1 MQKTYLKLFSFC
13 LTLFAF
19 NLPAQVSFT
28 AMSNLL
34 GSGNGIED
42 CAVDMNGDYLD
53 DIVRVSSAGVRI
65 DFQQADGTFVS
76 EMFSMNLQAVPSW
89 SICAGDL
96 NDDGFND
103 LLLGDGNRVSFIM
116 AQDNGASYVE
126 QAIPDYI
133 FSQRT
138 TMNDI
143 DNDGDLDAFVC
154 HDVDQSHPYRND
166 GTGNMVEDQTLIET
180 VPLAG
185 NYASIWVDYDN
196 DGNTDMYLTKCR
208 QGSSS
213 GDIERTNA
221 MYRNNGDGTYTEVG
235 AAIGMADNAQSWATT
250 FEDYDNDGDFDAFI
264 VNHDFANRFMRNNG
278 DGTFT
283 DIIGE
288 TGIPGNDLG
297 AWENAS
303 ADFNNDGFVDILSEL
318 SKEIYINNGDFTF
331 TGIDFGFDDGG
342 IGDFNN
348 DGWLDIVSGN
358 TIQMNNA
365 EGGNNWVKI
374 NTQGIVS
381 NRNGIGARVEIHGD
395 WGIQVREVR
404 SGESFS
410 PMSSLTTHFGLGEAT
425 EIDQIIIRWPS
436 GIITSV
442 DNPTINTTHLLLE
455 AECVLDPSVIV
466 LDGENTICPGDVVT
480 INAPDAFDSYIWS
493 NGETGS
499 SITVSTPGTYSV
511 ALFDAE
517 GCASVSNSIGIS
529 YVSQSAPTI
538 AIDGELVLCEGE
550 SVTLTSSIGASYTW
564 TNSEETQSIEVSTA
578 GAYSVGTA
586 NLCSDELLY
595 SEPIVVMVN
604 SAPAPT
610 AEDAVANFDGTV
622 ELSATGQ
629 NLNWYDAPTEGTL
642 LGSGSVFNTDINGM
656 ATDYYVDATYVYGGG
671 NAVGGK
677 LTTSGGGGLPST
689 GAYSYFDTYEPFTI
703 VEVDVEVPSNAP
715 EGIRTIQLFDGSGQM
730 LESAT
735 FDLVTG
741 LQTITLNFEIPEEG
755 TDYSLRCVENN
766 LFRNNGG
773 VDYPYEIG
781 DLATITTSFY
791 GDQYY
796 YYFYNWKVEKP
807 SISCISERTE
817 VSVTLSGVDNLTQVT
832 NLEVFPNPTSEVLN
846 IRFTAETSE
855 AMIIRLT
862 DVLGRTIQERA
873 LSNLNVGE
881 NMEQLNVSK
890 LPTGVYNLQLNMG
903 DKNAYRKVVVD

>member
-1 MQKTYLKLFSFC
+1 MKKNYLKLFTLC

-19 NLPAQVSFT
+19 QLQAQVSFT
-28 AMSNLL
+28 AMNNMLA
-34 GSGNGIED
+34 SGNGIED

-53 DIVRVSSAGVRI
+53 DIVRVSSSGVRI
-65 DFQQADGTFVS
+65 DFQQADGSFVS
-76 EMFSMNLQAVPSW
+76 EMFNMNLQAVPSW

-96 NDDGFND
+96 NGDGFND
-103 LLLGDGNRVSFIM
+103 LCLGDGNRVSFIM
-116 AQDNGASYVE
+116 AQDNGTSYVE

-180 VPLAG
+180 LPLAG

-196 DGNTDMYLTKCR
+196 DGDTDMYLTKCR

-221 MYRNNGDGTYTEVG
+221 MYQNNGDGTYSEVG
-235 AAIGMADNAQSWATT
+235 EAIGMADNAQSWATT

-283 DIIGE
+283 DIIAD
-288 TGIPGNDLG
+288 TGIPANDLG

-318 SKEIYINNGDFTF
+318 GKEIYINNGDFTF

-365 EGGNNWVKI
+365 EGGNNWIKI

-381 NRNGIGARVEIHGD
+381 NRNGIGARVEIHGS
-395 WGIQVREVR
+395 WGIQIREVR

-410 PMSSLTTHFGLGEAT
+410 PMSSLTTHFGIGQAT
-425 EIDQIIIRWPS
+425 EIDQIIIKWPS
-436 GIITSV
+436 GIVTTV
-442 DNPTINTTHLLLE
+442 DNPVVNTTHLLFE
-455 AECVLDPSVIV
+455 AECILDPSEIV
-466 LDGENTICPGDVVT
+466 LDGQNIICPGESVT
-480 INAPDAFDSYIWS
+480 INAPDFFDSYIWS
-493 NGETGS
+493 NGATTS
-499 SITVSTPGTYSV
+499 SIVVDAPGTYSV
-511 ALFDAE
+511 AMFDAE

-529 YVSQSAPTI
+529 FASQDAPI
-538 AIDGELVLCEGE
+538 IEIDGNIVLCEGE
-550 SVTLTSSIGASYTW
+550 SVTLTSSEGASYAW
-564 TNSEETQSIEVSTA
+564 SNNEETQSIEVTTA
-578 GAYSVGTA
+578 GAYSVGTEA
-586 NLCSDELLY
+586 ICSEDLLY
-595 SEPIVVMVN
+595 SEPIVVTVN
-604 SAPAPT
+604 SAPVPV
-610 AEDAVANFDGTV
+610 AENAIANFDGTV
-622 ELSATGQ
+622 ELTATGQ
-629 NLNWYDAPTEGTL
+629 NLNWYDAQIGGTL
-642 LGSGSVFNTDINGM
+642 LNTGSVFNTNTNGIE
-656 ATDYYVDATYVYGGG
+656 TNYYVDATYIYGGAG
-671 NAVGGK
+671 ATGGK
-677 LTTSGGGGLPST
+677 LTTDGSGGLPGT
-689 GAYSYFDTYEPFTI
+689 GAYSYFDAYEPFTI
-703 VEVDVEVPSNAP
+703 VDVDVEVPDNAP
-715 EGIRTIQLFDGSGQM
+715 EGTRTIQLFDGTGQL

-735 FDLVTG
+735 FDLVVG
-741 LQTITLNFEIPEEG
+741 LQTITLNFDVPAEG
-755 TDYSLRCVENN
+755 TDYSLRCPENN
-766 LFRNNGG
+766 MFRNDGG
-773 VDYPYEIG
+773 LNYPYAIG
-781 DLATITTSFY
+781 DLGAITTSFY
-791 GDQYY
+791 GEGYY
-796 YYFYNWKVEKP
+796 YYFYNWKVAKP
-807 SISCISERTE
+807 SVTCVSERTE
-817 VSVTLSGVDNLTQVT
+817 VSVFLSGVDDLTQVT
-832 NLEVFPNPTSEVLN
+832 DLEIFPNPTSETLN
-846 IRFTAETSE
+846 IRFVAETSE

-862 DVLGRTIQERA
+862 DVLGRTIEERA
-873 LSNLNVGE
+873 LKNLNVGE
-881 NMEQLNVSK
+881 NMEQLNVTN

>member
-1 MQKTYLKLFSFC
+1 MQKNYLKLFSLILSLC
-13 LTLFAF
+13 ALHLQ
-19 NLPAQVSFT
+19 AQVSFT
-28 AMSNLL
+28 PMNNLL
-34 GSGNGIED
+34 SSGSGIED

-53 DIVRVSSAGVRI
+53 DIVRVSNAGIRI
-65 DFQQADGTFVS
+65 DYQQADGTFTS
-76 EMFSMNLQAVPSW
+76 EMFNMNLEAVPSW

-103 LLLGDGNRVSFIM
+103 LLLGDGDRVSFVM
-116 AQDNGASYVE
+116 AQNNGTEYVE

-166 GTGNMVEDQTLIET
+166 GTGFMVEDQTLLET
-180 VPLAG
+180 LPLAG

-196 DGNTDMYLTKCR
+196 DGDTDMYLTKCR
-208 QGSSS
+208 QGSTS

-221 MYRNNGDGTYTEVG
+221 MYQNNGDGTFSEVG

-288 TGIPGNDLG
+288 TGIPPTDLG

-348 DGWLDIVSGN
+348 DGWLDIISGN

-381 NRNGIGARVEIHGD
+381 NRNGIGARVEIHGA
-395 WGIQVREVR
+395 WGIQIREVR

-410 PMSSLTTHFGLGEAT
+410 PMSSLAIHFGIGQAT
-425 EIDQIIIRWPS
+425 EIDQIIIKWPS

-442 DNPTINTTHLLLE
+442 DNPAINTTHLVLE
-455 AECVLDPSVIV
+455 ADCILDPSEIV
-466 LDGENTICPGDVVT
+466 LVGENVICPGETVT

-499 SITVSTPGTYSV
+499 SITVEQPGTYSV
-511 ALFDAE
+511 ALFDTE
-517 GCASVSNSIGIS
+517 GCASTSNSIGIS
-529 YVSQSAPTI
+529 FVAQVPPTI
-538 AIDGELVLCEGE
+538 DIDGELVLCEGQ
-550 SVTLTSSIGASYTW
+550 TLNLTSSVGADYTW
-564 TNSEETQSIEVSTA
+564 SNNEETQSIEVSTA
-578 GAYSVGTA
+578 GIYSVGTT
-586 NLCSDELLY
+586 NICSDELLY
-595 SEPIVVMVN
+595 SEAVEVVVN
-604 SAPAPT
+604 SAPVPV
-610 AEDAVANFDGTV
+610 AEDAIANFDGTV
-622 ELSATGQ
+622 ELSASGQ
-629 NLNWYDAPTEGTL
+629 NLNWYDAPTGGTL
-642 LGSGSVFNTDINGM
+642 LGSGSVFNTNIDGIE
-656 ATDYYVDATYVYGGG
+656 TDYYVDATYVYGGG
-671 NAVGGK
+671 DATGGK
-677 LTTSGGGGLPST
+677 LTLDGTGGLPST
-689 GAYSYFDTYEPFTI
+689 GAYSYFDAYEPFTI
-703 VEVDVEVPSNAP
+703 VDVDVEVPDNAP
-715 EGIRTIQLFDGSGQM
+715 EGVRTFQLFNGADEM

-735 FDLVTG
+735 FDLVAG
-741 LQTITLNFEIPEEG
+741 LQTVTLNFEVPVEG
-755 TDYSLRCVENN
+755 TGYSLRCSENN

-773 VDYPYEIG
+773 VDYPYAIG
-781 DLATITTSFY
+781 DMGSITSSFF
-791 GDQYY
+791 GGTYY

-807 SISCISERTE
+807 SISCVTERTE
-817 VSVTLSGVDNLTQVT
+817 VSVTLSGVDDLTQVT
-832 NLEVFPNPTSEVLN
+832 NLEVFPNPTSEILN
-846 IRFTAETSE
+846 IRFSAESSE
-855 AMIIRLT
+855 SMIIRLT
-862 DVLGRTIQERA
+862 DILGRTIQEKA
-873 LSNLNVGE
+873 LKNLNIGD
-881 NMEQLNVSK
+881 NLEQLNVAN
-890 LPTGVYNLQLNMG
+890 LPKGVYNLQLNMG